1 MPHFGEVTSRGRWL
15 HIIFTRPS
23 RFPYHEGRWPDFS
36 FAWPVTPL
44 EVRIAC
50 VTTAGIIRFLSV
62 WMTVWRFYNCKVVKY
77 DYHMVDQ
84 QCIFLSIPFGC
95 HLELCLCDVQGFL
108 SGLRASPAVLSM
120 WACKNISH
128 IQVLVTFFSNPT
140 HKTEIG
146 TANRWE
152 TTNSNP
158 SGPIK
163 PSCWSEAD
171 TQ

>member
-1 MPHFGEVTSRGRWL
+1 
-15 HIIFTRPS
+15 
-23 RFPYHEGRWPDFS
+23 
-36 FAWPVTPL
+36 
-44 EVRIAC
+44 
-50 VTTAGIIRFLSV
+50 LSV